1 MFGFIIGTLSLIGFI
16 KVLRWGRG
24 GYGYGRFGGGPRNWM
39 LRRLFQQLDT
49 TPGQEKVI
57 ANAFENA
64 QRVMWQ
70 TRSQFFNSRSS
81 FAAAMRGETFDGAA
95 VGAAFDAQQASL
107 DEVKK
112 ALKEGMQAIHEAL
125 NPEQRARLAELVEF
139 GPGRMGVG
147 CGHHGRFGGHG
158 HHGFRHA
165 NGGSD
170 GSTVSL

>member
-24 GYGYGRFGGGPRNWM
+24 GYGRFGGPRNWM

-57 ANAFENA
+57 ANAVENA

-81 FAAAMRGETFDGAA
+81 FAAAMRGETFDSTS
-95 VGAAFDAQQASL
+95 VNAAFDAQQASL

-112 ALKEGMQAIHEAL
+112 ALKEGMQAVHEAL
-125 NPEQRARLAELVEF
+125 NPEQRARLADLVEF
-139 GPGRMGVG
+139 GPGRFGGGG
-147 CGHHGRFGGHG
+147 CGHGRFGHGHG

-165 NGGSD
+165 GGGSEQ
-170 GSTVSL
+170 STVSL

>member
-16 KVLRWGRG
+16 KVLRWGR
-24 GYGYGRFGGGPRNWM
+24 YGHGHGRFGAQSWM

-57 ANAFENA
+57 AKAVENA

-70 TRSQFFNSRSS
+70 TRSQFFNSRAA
-81 FAAAMRGETFDGAA
+81 FAGAMRGETFDSAA
-95 VGAAFDAQQASL
+95 VGATFDAQQASL

-125 NPEQRARLAELVEF
+125 NPDQRARLADLVEF
-139 GPGRMGVG
+139 GPGRMHGG
-147 CGHHGRFGGHG
+147 CGRGRFGHG

-165 NGGSD
+165 SGGPD